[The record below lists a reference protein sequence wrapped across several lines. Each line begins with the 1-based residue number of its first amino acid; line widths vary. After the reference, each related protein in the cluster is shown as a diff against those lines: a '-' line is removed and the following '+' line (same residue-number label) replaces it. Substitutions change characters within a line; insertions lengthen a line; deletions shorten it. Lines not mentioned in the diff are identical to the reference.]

1 MPILRVFRIIVIM
14 PTDELPSA
22 QQFTEEV
29 EVAMSLDQQVSIQ
42 GQELADAANEVRL
55 TAAKIHFMDIFE
67 WVKVFWIL

>member
-1 MPILRVFRIIVIM
+1 MPA
-14 PTDELPSA
+14 ELPSA
-22 QQFTEEV
+22 QQFIEEV
-29 EVAMSLDQQVSIQ
+29 EAVMSLDQRVSIQ